1 MKAEIAGGIAVFRL
15 QLDKGVVDEKEVVIV
30 DDVLG
35 LEFPVAGIAA
45 DEGFRAQHD
54 LAAGREV
61 EAAVEQDLG
70 PPEMIEERRHVR
82 IEAGKDKAAI
92 AFDARQAEQSLRLR
106 EGVGIA
112 AGLAAMGDADQRP
125 VIGIDPA
132 VIGALEFPR
141 PAGELPAQHRAAMP
155 AAIDQHME
163 PALLVAA
170 DDHRLQA
177 DMRGLEVARL
187 GQLALMRDE
196 DPGLL
201 EDALHLAREDGGIA

>member
-1 MKAEIAGGIAVFRL
+1 
-15 QLDKGVVDEKEVVIV
+15 
-30 DDVLG
+30 
-35 LEFPVAGIAA
+35 
-45 DEGFRAQHD
+45 
-54 LAAGREV
+54 
-61 EAAVEQDLG
+61 
-70 PPEMIEERRHVR
+70 MIEERRHVR

-92 AFDARQAEQSLRLR
+92 AFHTRQAEQSLRLR

-112 AGLAAMGDADQRP
+112 AGLAAMGNADERP

-141 PAGELPAQHRAAMP
+141 PASELPAQHRAAMP
-155 AAIDQHME
+155 AAIDQHIQ
-163 PALLVAA
+163 PALLIAA

-187 GQLALMRDE
+187 GQLALMRDK

-201 EDALHLAREDGGIA
+201 EDALHLAREDGGIAVSARVDPEGVRPLEDERRALAGVEVAVAINAGTVRHADLLR